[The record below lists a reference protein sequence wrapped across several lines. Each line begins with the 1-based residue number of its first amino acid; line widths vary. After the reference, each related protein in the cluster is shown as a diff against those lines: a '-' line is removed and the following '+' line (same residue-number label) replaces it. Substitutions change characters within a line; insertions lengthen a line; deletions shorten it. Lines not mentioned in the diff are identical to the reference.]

1 MKKINFRSQ
10 TAKILSFNKGFLAT
24 YLINIGNET
33 GIFEALK
40 NNKKGL
46 TVNELAT
53 KLPLYEPYVKVWCNT
68 AYFFEILDYDNEN
81 RFKFQPFLD
90 KILGDKSDFR
100 NMLSFI
106 NLMIS
111 VFGERMK
118 VAPELFKTGKKVTD
132 FTPQHSDLVAK
143 STKRVHIL
151 MKNFISQDS
160 RNTHIKQKLDQGIEY
175 LDIGCGDGDFIIQL
189 ASMFKNS
196 KFIGIDADNHGIK
209 MATKAITELNLGNQ
223 ISVECLNGQDIQYNN
238 RFGIV
243 SLVAILHELPP
254 DIRLNIVEKAYQA
267 LKNDGVLIIFDFS
280 YPEKIEDLRNPDYE
294 QAIIHQFIDML
305 IDTKVLTARKL
316 DEILT
321 DIGFKEIRRV
331 NFQGINIITALK

>member
-1 MKKINFRSQ
+1 MKNVNFRSQ
-10 TAKILSFNKGFLAT
+10 TAKIQRYTKGFLAT
-24 YLINIGNET
+24 YLIHIGNET

-40 NNKKGL
+40 KAKKGL
-46 TVNELAT
+46 TVPELAT
-53 KLPLYEPYVKVWCNT
+53 KLGLYEPYVKVWCNT
-68 AYFFEILDYDNEN
+68 AYFFEILDCDNEN
-81 RFKFQPFLD
+81 QFKFQPFLD
-90 KILGDKSDFR
+90 KILGDKADFR

-106 NLMIS
+106 NLMVS

-118 VAPELFKTGKKVTD
+118 VAPELFKTGKKVND

-175 LDIGCGDGDFIIQL
+175 LDIGCGAGDFIIQL
-189 ASMFKNS
+189 AKMFKNS
-196 KFIGIDADNHGIK
+196 KFVGIDADDHGIK
-209 MATKAITELNLGNQ
+209 MATNAISELKLEQQ
-223 ISVECLNGQDIQYNN
+223 ISVECLKGQDIQYNN

-243 SLVAILHELPP
+243 SLVAIIHELSSE
-254 DIRLNIVEKAYQA
+254 IRLNIIEKAYQA

-280 YPEKIEDLRNPDYE
+280 YPEKIEDLRDPNYE
-294 QAIIHQFIDML
+294 QAIIHQFIDAL
-305 IDTKVLTARKL
+305 IDTKVLTAQEL

-321 DIGFKEIRRV
+321 NIGFKDIQRV

>member
-1 MKKINFRSQ
+1 MKNVNFRSQ

-53 KLPLYEPYVKVWCNT
+53 KLALYEPYVKVWCNT

-106 NLMIS
+106 KLVVNF
-111 VFGERMK
+111 FGERMK
-118 VAPELFKTGKKVTD
+118 VAPELFKTGKKVND

-175 LDIGCGDGDFIIQL
+175 LDIGCGAGDLIIQL
-189 ASMFKNS
+189 AKMFKNS
-196 KFIGIDADNHGIK
+196 KFIGIDTDNHGIT
-209 MATKAITELNLGNQ
+209 MATKAVAELNLGDK
-223 ISVECLNGQDIQYNN
+223 ISVECLKGQDIQYKDK
-238 RFGIV
+238 FGIV
-243 SLVAILHELPP
+243 SLVAIIHELSPE
-254 DIRLNIVEKAYQA
+254 IRLNIIEKAYQA
-267 LKNDGVLIIFDFS
+267 LKDDSVLIIFDFS

-294 QAIIHQFIDML
+294 QAIIHQFVDML
-305 IDTKVLTARKL
+305 IDTKVLTAQEL

-321 DIGFKEIRRV
+321 TVGFKDVQRV

>member
-1 MKKINFRSQ
+1 MKNINFRSQ

-53 KLPLYEPYVKVWCNT
+53 KLALYEPYVKVWCNT
-68 AYFFEILDYDNEN
+68 AYFFEILDCDNEN

-90 KILGDKSDFR
+90 KILGDKADFR

-106 NLMIS
+106 NLMVS

-118 VAPELFKTGKKVTD
+118 VAPELFKTGKKVND

-160 RNTHIKQKLDQGIEY
+160 RNIHIKQKLDQGIEY
-175 LDIGCGDGDFIIQL
+175 LDIGCGAGDFIIQL
-189 ASMFKNS
+189 AIMFKNS
-196 KFIGIDADNHGIK
+196 KFMGIDTDNHGIT
-209 MATKAITELNLGNQ
+209 MATKAIAELNLGDR

-280 YPEKIEDLRNPDYE
+280 YPEKIEDLRNPNYE
-294 QAIIHQFIDML
+294 QAIIHQFIDAL
-305 IDTKVLTARKL
+305 IDTKVLTAQEL

-321 DIGFKEIRRV
+321 NIGFKDIQRV
-331 NFQGINIITALK
+331 NFQGLNIITALK